1 MGFKITAIICGS
13 EFSAETETTA
23 GAYER
28 IRSILNNCG
37 ECEFNEL
44 SKYMMILV
52 DMYRGEVD
60 PRHYDNHLIIEK
72 V

>member
-13 EFSAETETTA
+13 EFSTKAQTIAE
-23 GAYER
+23 AYER
-28 IRSILNNCG
+28 IMSILSNRG
-37 ECEFNEL
+37 EDEFDKL

-52 DMYRGEVD
+52 DMYRCEAE
-60 PRHYDNHLIIEK
+60 PLHYDNRLSIEK

>member
-13 EFSAETETTA
+13 EFSATAETVAES
-23 GAYER
+23 YER

-37 ECEFNEL
+37 EDEFDKL
-44 SKYMMILV
+44 SKYMMNLV
-52 DMYRGEVD
+52 DMYRCEVE
-60 PRHYDNHLIIEK
+60 PLHYDNRLRIEK